1 MHERM
6 NDPVKDPALD
16 VDPAGLDLSDQDGGQ
31 FLASAFAAGGLASKV
46 IPDFEERQEQINM
59 ALAVWETIG
68 SSGRLL
74 VEAGTGTGKSLAYL
88 LPCAIWSLKARKRA
102 VISTYTVNLQEQLV
116 SKDLPIVR
124 RLLEEAGLS
133 LEYDLL
139 KGRNHYLCIRR
150 WNQAY
155 GETARTTSLVVASHE
170 EKIIESLFDLI
181 EGGDWTGE
189 RTALPEPV
197 PDQVWQTVSSDSE
210 RCMSSKCPYK
220 DRCFYQNQRKR
231 LEQCNLVVVNHSLLA
246 AHYLV
251 SQETGG
257 QVRIIP
263 QFDCIVVDESHHLE
277 DVTRKSLGAEVSLSR
292 FRRLVDDTVRTASGG
307 TLGASLESKDRKNLR
322 NKLDEISADLS
333 RILLDISSIIP
344 RGKDKA
350 RQRKPNAIDSS
361 LITRLRSLA
370 REMKDWMDLN
380 LSDEERFEV
389 QALQRRLI
397 ALTMDIESVNNLEG
411 DGDSFVYW
419 AESVTG
425 PRKGPVVLKRS
436 PLEVG
441 PYLQEVAWI
450 PLNSAIF
457 TSATLAT
464 GGNFDYLKEMLGLE
478 DAREMIL
485 GSPFDYENQACLC
498 LPSSGHDGDV
508 NSNAFTEY
516 VASQVLDIVDLTYGR
531 AFILFTNKRS
541 LHTVAELIQDKI
553 EEKGYPVLKQ
563 GDAPREILLEEF
575 RSQGKA
581 VLFGLDS
588 FWEGVDVPG
597 DALSCVVLVKL
608 PFPVPDDPVMEA
620 REEIWKSKGLSP
632 FTHYSLPVT
641 ALKLKQGFG
650 RLIRTRT
657 DRGAVVLLDPRVLS
671 RSYGKFILKSLP
683 PARITRDLDDVAR
696 AVSKPRS
703 LP

>member
-1 MHERM
+1 M
-6 NDPVKDPALD
+6 NELD
-16 VDPAGLDLSDQDGGQ
+16 FSNQDGGK
-31 FLASAFAAGGLASKV
+31 FLASAFSAGGLVSKV
-46 IPDFEERQEQINM
+46 VPDFEERQEQIQM
-59 ALAVWETIG
+59 ALAVWETL
-68 SSGRLL
+68 SSGERLL

-88 LPCAIWSLKARKRA
+88 LPSAIWSLKAGKRT

-116 SKDLPIVR
+116 SKDLPLIR

-150 WNQAY
+150 WNRAF
-155 GETARTTSLVVASHE
+155 GETARKASLMVASQE
-170 EKIIESLFDLI
+170 EKTIESLYDLI
-181 EGGDWTGE
+181 EEGDWTGE
-189 RTALPEPV
+189 RITLPEPV
-197 PDQVWQTVSSDSE
+197 PDQLWQAVSSDSE
-210 RCMSSKCPYK
+210 GCMSSKCPYK

-231 LEQCNLVVVNHSLLA
+231 LERCNLIVVNHSLLS

-251 SQETGG
+251 LQETGG

-277 DVTRKSLGAEVSLSR
+277 DVTRRSLGSEVSLSR

-307 TLGASLESKDRKNLR
+307 TLGRSLETKDRRHLR
-322 NKLDEISADLS
+322 DRMEEISADLG
-333 RILLDISSIIP
+333 RTLLGIGSMIP

-350 RQRKPNAIDSS
+350 RLRKPDAIDSS
-361 LITRLRSLA
+361 LIASLRSLA
-370 REMKDWMDLN
+370 RDMKDWTDLN

-397 ALTMDIESVNNLEG
+397 ALTVDMESLNNLEG

-425 PRKGPVVLKRS
+425 PRKGPVILKRS
-436 PLEVG
+436 SLEVG
-441 PYLQEVAWI
+441 PYLREVAWSS
-450 PLNSAIF
+450 LDSAIF

-464 GGNFDYLKEMLGLE
+464 GGNFDYLKEMLALE

-498 LPSSGHDGDV
+498 LPSGAHGGDV
-508 NSNAFTEY
+508 NSNAFDEY
-516 VASQVLDIVDLTYGR
+516 VASQVLEIVDLTLGR
-531 AFILFTNKRS
+531 AFILFTNRRS
-541 LHTVAELIQDKI
+541 LRTVAELTRDKI

-563 GDAPREILLEEF
+563 GDAPREVLLEEF

-683 PARITRDLDDVAR
+683 PARLTRDLDDVAR
-696 AVSKPRS
+696 AVSRPQS